1 MRFGLLAA
9 AAKQSIAVPCYVD
22 TMCKYCNYAMTDG
35 WTELLEHDDVYQTA
49 MADLR
54 GDRSNY
60 GFSEEFDELREDLA
74 V

>member
-1 MRFGLLAA
+1 MVAA
-9 AAKQSIAVPCYVD
+9 TKQSIAVEWYVD

-35 WTELLEHDDVYQTA
+35 WTNLLEHDDVYQTA

-54 GDRSNY
+54 AEQSNY
-60 GFSEEFDELREDLA
+60 GFSEAFDELREDLS